1 MDYISLFEELK
12 SRRLSLDLTRGKP
25 SSDQLDLSKDLVNL
39 AENDFIYDGVD
50 IRNYGEIKGL
60 DSCRKLGSEIL
71 GCSKE
76 YIWAGGNSSLSL
88 MSQYL
93 SYLFVEGNGEGPWNN
108 KERVSVLCPVPGY
121 DRHFKLCETFGINM
135 IPVSLTGEGPDLEEI
150 KELVA
155 TDNSIK
161 GIWCVPKYSNPTG
174 EVYSPHII
182 DGLLDIFKS
191 SKNKNVIFWDNAYAV
206 HDLSQSTPLSDIF
219 EMAERKDCEDL
230 IVQFGSTSKI
240 TFAGGGIGFI
250 AMSEVNQALFM
261 PFYSALMIGPD
272 KLNQAKHVKFFQ
284 VTPLE
289 EHMKKH
295 ASIIKPKFDLVNDRL
310 ESLGLGSWTKP
321 SGGYFLLYQ
330 SEKGMAKKI
339 IELAAELG
347 LKLTPAGS
355 THPYG
360 VDEED
365 KYIRIAPTACSLEEL
380 DLAMEVFQC
389 CVGLTYSQSPK
400 GSLS

>member
-1 MDYISLFEELK
+1 MDYISRFEELK
-12 SRRLSLDLTRGKP
+12 SKNLSLDLTRGKP
-25 SSDQLDLSKDLVNL
+25 SPDQLDLSKDLVHSIGD
-39 AENDFIYDGVD
+39 EFIFDGVD

-71 GCSKE
+71 GCSQE

-88 MSQYL
+88 MSKFL
-93 SYLFVEGNGEGPWNN
+93 SFLFVEGNRGGPWSNQ
-108 KERVSVLCPVPGY
+108 ERVSILCPVPGY

-135 IPVSLTGEGPDLEEI
+135 IPVSLTGQGPDLDEI

-155 TDNSIK
+155 TDSSIK

-174 EVYSPHII
+174 EVYSSYVIE
-182 DGLLDIFKS
+182 GLLDIFNNT
-191 SKNKNVIFWDNAYAV
+191 KNQSVIFWDNAYAV
-206 HDLSQSTPLSDIF
+206 HDLSSQSHLADIF
-219 EMAERKDCEDL
+219 QIARNNQCEDL
-230 IVQFGSTSKI
+230 VVQFGSTSKI

-250 AMSEVNQALFM
+250 AMSQANQEMFL

-284 VTPLE
+284 ETSLE

-295 ASIIKPKFDLVNDRL
+295 ASIVKPKFDLVNDKL
-310 ESLGLGSWTKP
+310 ESLNLGSWTNPK
-321 SGGYFLLYQ
+321 GGYFLLYE
-330 SEKGMAKKI
+330 SDNGMAKKI

-360 VDEED
+360 IDEED

-380 DLAMEVFQC
+380 NVAMDVFQC
-389 CVGLTYSQSPK
+389 CVGLTYEQSV
-400 GSLS
+400 